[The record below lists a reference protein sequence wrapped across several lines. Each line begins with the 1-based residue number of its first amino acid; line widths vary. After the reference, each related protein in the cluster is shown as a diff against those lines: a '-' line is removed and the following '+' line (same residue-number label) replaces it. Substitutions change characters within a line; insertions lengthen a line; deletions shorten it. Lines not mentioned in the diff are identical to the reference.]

1 MKIVG
6 IKYRDIVDRDFRK
19 KGRRQREDDG
29 REKRCLEEKYR
40 EGNRSSDRSGN
51 KCGFERMR
59 EITVEKKPF
68 YVLVAWKSLLC
79 FLTKVCDFEV
89 KGFSFFIFSL
99 FLSFPYL
106 LGFLQVGFFRH
117 C

>member
-1 MKIVG
+1 M
-6 IKYRDIVDRDFRK
+6 KYRDIVDRDFRT

-59 EITVEKKPF
+59 EITVEKKPS

-79 FLTKVCDFEV
+79 FLTKLCDFEV
-89 KGFSFFIFSL
+89 KVQSLVFVEAIASFEEFSVDRLEKWS
-99 FLSFPYL
+99 
-106 LGFLQVGFFRH
+106 
-117 C
+117 

>member
-1 MKIVG
+1 M
-6 IKYRDIVDRDFRK
+6 KYRDIVDRDFRT

-59 EITVEKKPF
+59 EITVEKKPS

-79 FLTKVCDFEV
+79 FLTKLCDFEV
-89 KGFSFFIFSL
+89 KGSVKFPVQSLVFVEAIASFEEFSVDRLEKWS
-99 FLSFPYL
+99 
-106 LGFLQVGFFRH
+106 
-117 C
+117 